1 LLSSRLANRA
11 IKIVRDDFKTHPQ
24 TCSKSSRFYSCV
36 ERRKTMILGM
46 STAAFTTLHVV
57 ISLIGIAT
65 GFIVA
70 FGMIGARRL
79 PAWNALFLATTA
91 LTSLTGFL
99 FPFKGVTPGI
109 VIGILSILILIVAV
123 VALYS
128 KQLSGGWRGTYVI
141 TAMLA
146 QYFNF
151 FVLIVQSF
159 EKVPSLHALAPT
171 GSEGPFK
178 IVQLLT
184 LLLFVALTVVAFKR
198 FRVEPALA

>member
-1 LLSSRLANRA
+1 
-11 IKIVRDDFKTHPQ
+11 
-24 TCSKSSRFYSCV
+24 
-36 ERRKTMILGM
+36 MILGM

-57 ISLIGIAT
+57 ISLIGIAS

-79 PAWNALFLATTA
+79 PTWNAVFLATTA

-123 VALYS
+123 IALYS

-159 EKVPSLHALAPT
+159 EKIPALHALAPT
-171 GSEGPFK
+171 QSEGPFK
-178 IVQLLT
+178 IAQLLALT
-184 LLLFVALTVVAFKR
+184 LFVVLTVLAFRR
-198 FRVEPALA
+198 FRIAPAVA